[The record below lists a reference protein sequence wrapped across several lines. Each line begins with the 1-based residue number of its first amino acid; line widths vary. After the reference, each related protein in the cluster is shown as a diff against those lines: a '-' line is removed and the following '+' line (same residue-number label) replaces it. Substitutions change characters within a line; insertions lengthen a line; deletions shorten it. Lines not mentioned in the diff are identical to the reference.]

1 MNLKRNQSG
10 QTMVLTVLFITALVG
25 MAALVLDAGSWF
37 RAHRELQA
45 TADAAALAGAQEL
58 PSDAA
63 QANAL
68 ANQYADKNT
77 AGLTAKEISFQSQY
91 TGNDTI
97 KVHLQKPAPG
107 FFAKVF
113 GINSVQEGATAS
125 ARTGGMQSAKYVA
138 PIVVRNT
145 HPLLNGAG
153 CPCFDQETT
162 LELGKTGA
170 PGAFTLINLDGS
182 SGGTGQQILADWI
195 LKGYDDYLPLG
206 GYFNDPGAKF
216 NASQIQDA
224 MAQRIGTELLFPV
237 YDTLTGTGSG
247 AQYHVIGWVGFHVES
262 MDADGSDGEIKG
274 YFTEVI
280 WDGLQATSSTGGGPN
295 YGART
300 VQLVE

>member
-125 ARTGGMQSAKYVA
+125 ARTGGMQSAQYVA
-138 PIVVRNT
+138 PSVVRTT